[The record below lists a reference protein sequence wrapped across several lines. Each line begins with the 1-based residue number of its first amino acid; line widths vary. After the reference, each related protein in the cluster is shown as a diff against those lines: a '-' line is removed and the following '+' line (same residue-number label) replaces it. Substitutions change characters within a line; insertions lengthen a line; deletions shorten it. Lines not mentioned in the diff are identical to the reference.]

1 MKILQVS
8 FFSLLFILLVS
19 CSTGQQIQ
27 QISQV
32 AGKQLINDSIFAN
45 AHLGISVYDPAAG
58 KFLFSYQDDKYFVP
72 ASNTK
77 IISCYAGMKYLDPVL
92 TGMKYVQLDTA
103 LVLIPT
109 GDPTFLHK
117 DFPVQPVA
125 DFLRKLQ
132 GKVYM
137 SASHWN
143 DNALGHGWSWD
154 DYSDYYM
161 AERSAFPVYGNI
173 IRWYQVK
180 GKKETPTYP
189 ADTVDTFIYS
199 DPETN
204 GDVSFGKVEKGASFN
219 VIRNRDANN
228 FTIYEG
234 IERNAEVDIPFVTN
248 GLTSALGFVK
258 DSLHVDIKELPSKL
272 APYWVNSATS
282 ISSRPLDSLLRPM
295 MYNSDN
301 FFAEQTLMMAGM
313 SLTGELRSA
322 SAIDTLLKTSL
333 AGFPD
338 KPKWVDGSGL
348 SRFNLFTPRDFV
360 WILDKMK
367 KEFSWERITGI
378 FPTGGKG
385 TLKSYVS
392 ENGRLYAK
400 TGTLTG
406 VLALSGYVIT
416 KKDHTLI
423 FSIMVNNHTKSPS
436 MIRNKIAGFLRDL
449 IDNY

>member
-1 MKILQVS
+1 MLM
-8 FFSLLFILLVS
+8 VS

-27 QISQV
+27 QIRQV
-32 AGKQLINDSIFAN
+32 ADKLLINDTAFAN

-58 KFLFSYQDDKYFVP
+58 RFLFSYQDDKYFVP

-77 IISCYAGMKYLDPVL
+77 IISCFAGMKYLDSVL
-92 TGMKYVQLDTA
+92 SGMKYVQLDTA

-117 DFPVQPVA
+117 DFPMQPVA
-125 DFLRKLQ
+125 AFLKQLQ
-132 GKVYM
+132 GKIYM
-137 SASHWN
+137 SAGHWK
-143 DNALGHGWSWD
+143 DNALGYGWSWD

-199 DPETN
+199 DPETD
-204 GDVSFGKVEKGASFN
+204 GDVRFGKFEKGSPFN
-219 VIRNRDANN
+219 VMRNRDANS

-234 IERNAEVDIPFVTN
+234 LERNAEVDVPFVTH
-248 GLTSALGFVK
+248 GITTALGYVK
-258 DSLHVDIKELPSKL
+258 DSLHVEIKELPTAL
-272 APYWVNSATS
+272 APYWLNAAKS
-282 ISSRPLDSLLRPM
+282 ISSQPLDSMLRPM

-313 SLTGELRSA
+313 SLTGELRA
-322 SAIDTLLKTSL
+322 AKAIDTLLKTSL
-333 AGFPD
+333 SGFPD

-348 SRFNLFTPRDFV
+348 SRYNLFTPRDFV

-385 TLKSYVS
+385 TLRSYVS

-423 FSIMVNNHTKSPS
+423 FSIMINNHTKSPS
-436 MIRNKIAGFLRDL
+436 LLRTKIASFLRYL